1 VAVQPLAG
9 DDPAFV
15 SGYRLQGRLGAGGM
29 GRVYLAF
36 TPGGRPVAVKVLRP
50 ELGDDPQFRAR
61 FGQEIAAARR
71 VHGLFTAQLLDGD
84 PNGNPPWLAT
94 AYVAGPSLAQVVT
107 EHGPLP
113 TQTVLLLMAGVAEA
127 LAAIHA
133 AGLVHRDLKPSNVL
147 LAADGPRVIDFGIA
161 RAADATVLT
170 RAGMRVGSPQ
180 FMAPE
185 QIRGG
190 EVTAAADVF
199 ALGALA
205 AFASTGRAPFGE
217 GVDAAMYRVLHEDP
231 DLRGC
236 PDRVRALAG
245 HCLAKNPAAR
255 PTPAQII
262 EYCRAWT
269 PTGTLAFTES
279 WLPPAIAAGLA
290 SHAAPGPTVGPPAGA
305 APYGGAGPYVGA
317 GPLVGAG
324 PYGGPGPVGA
334 GPYSGDPSY
343 QDAAPYRVPPPGTGP
358 TMRRTLLG
366 DAPSRRR
373 RRLSTPMISTLAAVI
388 GVIVGLSAYGLVN
401 LATSGPTATAYS
413 CLVGTWAGEHIAAPF
428 SDGSV
433 HMTFTGTGPTLI
445 FRSDRVYVVQYGPAA
460 TVSARMDGSTF
471 SVTYTGSATGHYTA
485 RNGTLLVNNESA
497 RASYAFYANS
507 TVEHSGPLPKAPKP
521 TSARYTCSANSLHLS
536 YSNGDLATLARLA
549 S

>member
-9 DDPAFV
+9 GDPAYV

-71 VHGLFTAQLLDGD
+71 VHGMFTAELLDGD
-84 PNGNPPWLAT
+84 PGANPPWLAT

-107 EHGPLP
+107 DHGPLP

-147 LAADGPRVIDFGIA
+147 LGADGPRVIDFGIA

-190 EVTAAADVF
+190 EVTPAADVF

-217 GVDAAMYRVLHEDP
+217 GVDAAMYRVLHEEP

-236 PDRVRALAG
+236 PDRVLALAG
-245 HCLAKNPAAR
+245 PCLAKNPTAR

-262 EYCRAWT
+262 EYCRGWT
-269 PTGTLAFTES
+269 PTGTLAFTQA

-290 SHAAPGPTVGPPAGA
+290 GHAAPSPPAMAPGPPVGGA
-305 APYGGAGPYVGA
+305 QSGDAAPSWGGSYQGGPYGGAGA
-317 GPLVGAG
+317 
-324 PYGGPGPVGA
+324 YGGPPPYQGA
-334 GPYSGDPSY
+334 PPYP
-343 QDAAPYRVPPPGTGP
+343 VPPPGTGP
-358 TMRRTLLG
+358 TVRRTLLE
-366 DAPSRRR
+366 DTPSRPRRR
-373 RRLSTPMISTLAAVI
+373 RRLSTPVISTLAAVT
-388 GVIVGLSAYGLVN
+388 GVIVGLAAYGLVN
-401 LATSGPTATAYS
+401 LATSGPTAAADS
-413 CLVGTWAGEHIAAPF
+413 CLVGTWTGGHIVAPF
-428 SDGSV
+428 TDGSL
-433 HMTFTGTGPTLI
+433 HMTFTGIGPTLI

-460 TVSARMDGSTF
+460 TVSARVGGSTY
-471 SVTYTGSATGHYTA
+471 SVAYTGSATGHYTA
-485 RNGTLLVNNESA
+485 RNGTLQVNDVSA
-497 RASYAFYANS
+497 RASYAFYANN
-507 TVEHSGPLPKAPKP
+507 TVEHSGAMPAAPKP
-521 TSARYTCSANSLHLS
+521 ESARYTCSANSLRIS
-536 YSNGDLATLARLA
+536 FSDGTSATLARLA